1 MNILITGANG
11 FIGSNL
17 TKLLV
22 SEKHNV
28 KAMVLQGTSLN
39 NLAGI
44 ECEIIYADVSKPEML
59 QNIMNGIDV
68 VYHLAAIPSI
78 GWSKKIFNVNYYGTK
93 NLIDEAIKSGVKR
106 FVFMSSLV
114 VHGFKNFVNADENT
128 PLLKPGLLT
137 RPYIRSKIRCEQ
149 MLEKYKNKIETVII
163 RPAFNIFGPNDMLST
178 YEIIRRLDNKQIM
191 GYVGK
196 GDKKLGSVYVEN
208 LAFGLYCAGV
218 HPNAAGKT
226 YIISDTTPDYVT
238 LNNMFKTWSE
248 KLQISPKIFSA
259 PSKLLLFVGFLI
271 DCVHFSI
278 LRNTMPLL
286 STYTV
291 NSSSY
296 DLHFSCEK
304 AIKEIGYTQKVNFDD
319 AIEKTWQW
327 YKNIKGKKE

>member
-1 MNILITGANG
+1 MNILVTGANG

-22 SEKHNV
+22 GEKHNV

-44 ECEIIYADVSKPEML
+44 ECEIIYADVSNPEML

-68 VYHLAAIPSI
+68 VYHLAAIPSV

-106 FVFMSSLV
+106 FIFMSSLV

-149 MLEKYKNKIETVII
+149 MLEKYKDKIETVII

-178 YEIIRRLDNKQIM
+178 YEIIHRLEMKQIM

-196 GDKKLGSVYVEN
+196 GEKKLGSVYVGN
-208 LAFGLYCAGV
+208 LVYGLLCAGT
-218 HPNAAGKT
+218 HPKASGNKYVIA
-226 YIISDTTPDYVT
+226 DNTPYNITVSSI
-238 LNNMFKTWSE
+238 FKIWSE
-248 KLQISPKIFSA
+248 KLQIKPRVFSFPSAILYVIGFTIDTIHFFLLRKI
-259 PSKLLLFVGFLI
+259 
-271 DCVHFSI
+271 
-278 LRNTMPLL
+278 MPLL
-286 STYTV
+286 SVYTV
-291 NSSSY
+291 NSASY

-304 AIKEIGYTQKVNFDD
+304 AMNEIGYKQQFSFND

-327 YKNIKGKKE
+327 YLNLKVKEN